1 MTKQNALARF
11 RAANEAAADAAARVA
26 TLSEMAAIGNAN
38 AKRALPAAR
47 EAAKKAASNAR
58 EWERTYEEAPE
69 FESRRSHHKPKPP
82 APKHEILD
90 SNRSRII

>member
-26 TLSEMAAIGNAN
+26 TLSEMAALGNAN

-47 EAAKKAASNAR
+47 VAARKAADAAR
-58 EWERTYEEAPE
+58 AWERAYEEAPE
-69 FESRRSHHKPKPP
+69 FEPRKSHHKPKQK
-82 APKHEILD
+82 PKHEVLD
-90 SNRSRII
+90 SRVW